1 MTAPLRR
8 VTTEL
13 QSHFGDKGVNK
24 AGATAQTT
32 KLSSLVIREQAGA
45 TRQTRRHRGDFSRS
59 SAAAAGRP
67 GWTAAS
73 LLRPQLLCPW
83 TALMDAQAAV
93 HRAPDRCRHVVAPLL
108 HKDREEARGA
118 YKRSWCTT
126 LRGGSNTFYSW
137 SSYLRAREKK
147 TVVSLPLY
155 APLPQQCLRQA
166 RCTVTSTSSNTDR
179 QDVAVLPPQEGREP
193 GYAPCLSLP

>member
-1 MTAPLRR
+1 M

-45 TRQTRRHRGDFSRS
+45 TRQTRRHRGGSPRS

-67 GWTAAS
+67 GWTVPS

-83 TALMDAQAAV
+83 TAPVDEDEAV
-93 HRAPDRCRHVVAPLL
+93 HRAPDRCRHVVAPPL
-108 HKDREEARGA
+108 HKAREEARGA
-118 YKRSWCTT
+118 YKRSRCSTVARDRPLVTPSLATRAQGRRTLFPCTHHCH
-126 LRGGSNTFYSW
+126 S
-137 SSYLRAREKK
+137 RAFGKH
-147 TVVSLPLY
+147 
-155 APLPQQCLRQA
+155 
-166 RCTVTSTSSNTDR
+166 
-179 QDVAVLPPQEGREP
+179 AVLGTPQAAIYTSRT
-193 GYAPCLSLP
+193 